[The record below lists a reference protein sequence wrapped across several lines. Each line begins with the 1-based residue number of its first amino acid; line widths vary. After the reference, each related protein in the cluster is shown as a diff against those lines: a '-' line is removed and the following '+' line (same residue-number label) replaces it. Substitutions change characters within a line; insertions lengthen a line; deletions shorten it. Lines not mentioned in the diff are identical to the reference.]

1 MRAAVADQLED
12 FVERDGLADAA
23 TVAGLVDQLEA
34 ETRHTGDPN
43 PSRLAAALSALLP
56 HLGGRGLPARTAHE
70 VEAIVY
76 PRLWKVM
83 EAARSGLPAGE
94 LRTRIEALDRHVSR
108 RLGEETA
115 P

>member
-1 MRAAVADQLED
+1 MRAAVADHLEE

-23 TVAGLVDQLEA
+23 AVAGLADRLEEEA
-34 ETRHTGDPN
+34 HTGDPN
-43 PSRLAAALSALLP
+43 AARLAAALRARLP
-56 HLGGRGLPARTAHE
+56 HVGGQGLPVRTVHE

-94 LRTRIEALDRHVSR
+94 VRTRIEALHRHVSR

>member
-1 MRAAVADQLED
+1 MRAAVADHLED
-12 FVERDGLADAA
+12 FVERDGLAHAA

-34 ETRHTGDPN
+34 EARHTGDAN
-43 PSRLAAALSALLP
+43 PARLAAALRPLLP
-56 HLGGRGLPARTAHE
+56 HVGGRGLPTRTTHE

-76 PRLWKVM
+76 PRLWKVI

-94 LRTRIEALDRHVSR
+94 VRTRIEALDRHVSR
-108 RLGEETA
+108 RLAEETA